1 VSGLRTGNLFGG
13 DDVAAV
19 GHTGISSRE
28 LDKTVR
34 AAFDGERQRT
44 PTLTMK
50 DFVTSQNALEEV
62 LSGLID
68 RAAVQEW
75 GQRTASASAT
85 A

>member
-1 VSGLRTGNLFGG
+1 VARTGNLFGG
-13 DDVAAV
+13 DDVATV

-50 DFVTSQNALEEV
+50 DS
-62 LSGLID
+62 S
-68 RAAVQEW
+68 RA
-75 GQRTASASAT
+75 RMRSRKF
-85 A
+85 